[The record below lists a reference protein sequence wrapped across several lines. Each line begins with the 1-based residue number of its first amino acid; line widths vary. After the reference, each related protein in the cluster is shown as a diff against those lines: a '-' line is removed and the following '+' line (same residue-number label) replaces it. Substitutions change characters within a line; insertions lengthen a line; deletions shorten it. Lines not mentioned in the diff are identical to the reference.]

1 MDRLGR
7 GLFDFGAGGRG
18 LEGGFISKAELVRLC
33 STGDGGIF
41 LRGNGERDSDPGLGI
56 GGTLN
61 GD

>member
-18 LEGGFISKAELVRLC
+18 LEGGFISKVELVRVC